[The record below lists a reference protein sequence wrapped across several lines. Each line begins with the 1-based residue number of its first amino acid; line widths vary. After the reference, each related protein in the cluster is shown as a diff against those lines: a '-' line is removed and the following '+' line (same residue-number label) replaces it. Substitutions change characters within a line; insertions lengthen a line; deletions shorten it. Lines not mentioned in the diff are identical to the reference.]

1 MRLRTKRRI
10 AWLVLFS
17 LEMGLVLLSLYC
29 IGKVY
34 E

>member
-1 MRLRTKRRI
+1 MRLHTKRRI
-10 AWLVLFS
+10 AWIVLFS
-17 LEMGLVLLSLYC
+17 IEMGLVLLSLYC